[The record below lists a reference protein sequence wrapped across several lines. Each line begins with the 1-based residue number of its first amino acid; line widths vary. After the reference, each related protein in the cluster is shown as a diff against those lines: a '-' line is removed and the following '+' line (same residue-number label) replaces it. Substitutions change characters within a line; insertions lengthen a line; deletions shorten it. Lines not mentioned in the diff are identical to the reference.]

1 MCTVYFNIGRN
12 SSKAVCIAML
22 RATATI
28 VAKSPWD
35 TYKNNENHTPLN
47 VFIFLLARTPTPL
60 NNVVSSMW
68 HLTLLYTWKFS
79 IIACTSPEKQHCLEE
94 EGDESEVQN
103 RNMRSVSGLLTT
115 IVHSFTLQDNNS
127 KQLYWRNSFI
137 RILKSE
143 FWEKRYPS
151 EHQIFQQN
159 A

>member
-60 NNVVSSMW
+60 NNVVSSM
-68 HLTLLYTWKFS
+68 
-79 IIACTSPEKQHCLEE
+79 
-94 EGDESEVQN
+94 
-103 RNMRSVSGLLTT
+103 
-115 IVHSFTLQDNNS
+115 
-127 KQLYWRNSFI
+127 
-137 RILKSE
+137 
-143 FWEKRYPS
+143 
-151 EHQIFQQN
+151 
-159 A
+159 